1 MKPMAQLTAIT
12 KESPLTEPSDQSG
25 CTVNVCCPPWF
36 DRSKTF
42 QVRAAS
48 PHASHLTFSGHDLN
62 FAARV
67 LYAEATGSQSG
78 VADTVLEEEK
88 QAILHVM
95 YFRLNRKGYP
105 SNSYVATSFQM
116 VGEAPKVQFESVARN
131 KPKFA
136 NTELISSPKLPR
148 SECADLKKCLL
159 AIQTFLATGPDFKKY
174 PFDEFRDRSSRPT
187 WHLIANTAF
196 HLTALGKTYLK
207 EAP

>member
-1 MKPMAQLTAIT
+1 MTKMAQSPTIT
-12 KESPLTEPSDQSG
+12 KESPLTELSDQSG
-25 CTVNVCCPPWF
+25 CAVNVCCPPWF

-42 QVRAAS
+42 QVSAAS
-48 PHASHLTFSGHDLN
+48 AHASRLSFNGHDLN

-78 VADTVLEEEK
+78 FADAVLAEEK

-95 YFRLNRKGYP
+95 YFRLNRRGYP

-116 VGEAPKVQFESVARN
+116 VGEAPKVQFESVARD

-136 NTELISSPKLPR
+136 RTDLISSPKLPR
-148 SECADLKKCLL
+148 AECADLKKCLL
-159 AIQTFLATGPDFKKY
+159 AIQAFVANGPDFKKF

-196 HLTALGKTYLK
+196 HLTALGNAYLK
-207 EAP
+207 EMQ